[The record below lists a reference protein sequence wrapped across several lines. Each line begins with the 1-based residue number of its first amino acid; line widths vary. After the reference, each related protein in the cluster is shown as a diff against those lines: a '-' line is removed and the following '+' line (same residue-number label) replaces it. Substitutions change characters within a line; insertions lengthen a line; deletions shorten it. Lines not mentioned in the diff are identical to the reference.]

1 MMVSVDLVILMEV
14 LAVAV
19 MVLLLIG
26 HLEVLVVGLAVMVD
40 MAVEMILVVVLGV
53 MVVVVV
59 VVAMQVIEENRRL
72 ATLAAMVP
80 TWGALVVDMV
90 AVA

>member
-1 MMVSVDLVILMEV
+1 MILMEV

-19 MVLLLIG
+19 MALLLIG

-59 VVAMQVIEENRRL
+59 VVVAMQVIEENRRL